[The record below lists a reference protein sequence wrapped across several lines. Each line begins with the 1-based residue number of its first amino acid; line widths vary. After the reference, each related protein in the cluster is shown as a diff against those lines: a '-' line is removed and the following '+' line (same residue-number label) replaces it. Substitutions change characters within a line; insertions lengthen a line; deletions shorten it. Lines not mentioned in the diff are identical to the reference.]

1 MLVYQALQIKFSIVR
16 HVFAK
21 YLRMRFVCVR
31 HTRVRAFLHNSGQ
44 SNHAQYTNMVQQCC
58 VTCQDIAPV
67 VCSSHLV
74 FSRACSQ
81 HQNSIPRTGPGAS
94 ACTQHGTCAAGLP
107 GICDVNL
114 VCRTMDDD
122 ISASAR
128 SRGISQPE
136 IPTQGAPARAGC
148 PTPAAK
154 SAPSGTHSRQNA
166 QVSEWRT
173 RPIAWP
179 SRRRDRLLNR
189 GFSFLTPSLFPPH
202 ARTRPAQ
209 EACNSQT
216 QQRLTKFRSKE
227 HDLGVIS
234 SQSFQAQKLGL
245 GTA

>member
-1 MLVYQALQIKFSIVR
+1 MYQALQIKFSIVR

-31 HTRVRAFLHNSGQ
+31 HTRVRAFLQNSGQ

-122 ISASAR
+122 ISVSAR
-128 SRGISQPE
+128 SRGIVIRPQRRAQRAKRTSILMADASHSVAKP
-136 IPTQGAPARAGC
+136 APRS
-148 PTPAAK
+148 AA
-154 SAPSGTHSRQNA
+154 
-166 QVSEWRT
+166 
-173 RPIAWP
+173 
-179 SRRRDRLLNR
+179 
-189 GFSFLTPSLFPPH
+189 
-202 ARTRPAQ
+202 
-209 EACNSQT
+209 
-216 QQRLTKFRSKE
+216 
-227 HDLGVIS
+227 
-234 SQSFQAQKLGL
+234 
-245 GTA
+245 